1 MFDRIRAFLEHR
13 SAGFILSCGWITII
27 LLGIIDRTTGREFE
41 FNIFY
46 LLPLLFVTWFTDARI
61 GVATSA
67 LATLVWGLSD
77 WGLISSSTNI
87 FFQIWNSIIEFSF
100 YLFFTLLLSTVRN
113 RTRQLE
119 EMAAQDPLTGA
130 ANRRYFYELLKTEI
144 ARSQRYGENIS
155 IAYID
160 IDDFK
165 TINDTYGHVTGD
177 ELLVKVVSTLRTNM
191 RSADM
196 VARIG
201 GDEFVMLLPQTNV
214 NEAEQALKKM
224 EQRLRED
231 VSVNG
236 TPVTFSIGVLTF
248 NECPESVEQ
257 MIHAAD
263 AVMYAVKE
271 KGKDHIRFESWP
283 QST

>member
-13 SAGFILSCGWITII
+13 SARFIIFCGWITII
-27 LLGIIDRTTGREFE
+27 LLGIIDRITGREFE

-67 LATLVWGLSD
+67 LATLVSGLSD
-77 WGLISSSTNI
+77 WGLSPLSTNI

-119 EMAAQDPLTGA
+119 EMATQDPLTGA

-144 ARSQRYGENIS
+144 TRSRRYGTNIS
-155 IAYID
+155 MAYID
-160 IDDFK
+160 VDDFK
-165 TINDTYGHVTGD
+165 TINDTYGHVAGD
-177 ELLVKVVSTLRTNM
+177 ELLIKVVSTLRLHM
-191 RSADM
+191 RSVDIL
-196 VARIG
+196 ARIG

-214 NEAEQALKKM
+214 NEAQQALKKM

-236 TPVTFSIGVLTF
+236 TAVTFSIGVLTF
-248 NECPESVEQ
+248 NELPESVEQ
-257 MIHAAD
+257 MVHAAD

-283 QST
+283 QSA